1 MRLRDRQPLD
11 RVDRSIKGRCDE
23 AFRSHPSPAPL
34 SSQQSCFLVNPSQ
47 PSNKSPASMPES
59 RERPKKKRRSKKN
72 RPETEFYRVRLPFRL
87 SGGSPAPG
95 PAGSTALVL
104 IRLAEVGLCRVC
116 SQLQSPVFSA
126 VWPLCTPKV
135 PTGQNSTAFS
145 LPGCNQ
151 VLYMHLMVIFSVIE
165 AFHVPKHPSQS
176 KRWGT
181 RVAHISFGPCAQTLF
196 T

>member
-1 MRLRDRQPLD
+1 MTGSRLTGSIGRSKGGATRPSARILRPLP
-11 RVDRSIKGRCDE
+11 SQANKA
-23 AFRSHPSPAPL
+23 AFLSTHPSHQTSHRPAC
-34 SSQQSCFLVNPSQ
+34 QNP
-47 PSNKSPASMPES
+47 
-59 RERPKKKRRSKKN
+59 ERDQKKKRRSKKN